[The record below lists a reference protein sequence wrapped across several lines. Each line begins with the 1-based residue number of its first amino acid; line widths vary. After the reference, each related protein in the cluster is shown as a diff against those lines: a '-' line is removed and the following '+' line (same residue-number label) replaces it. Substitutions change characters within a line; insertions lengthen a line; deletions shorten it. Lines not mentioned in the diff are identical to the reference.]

1 MTDTLYVLDASAVL
15 AAFFDEPGADV
26 IAERMDGAL
35 LGAANHA
42 EVISKLV
49 DRDIPH
55 DRIAEVMAQL
65 DVEIVPFD
73 REQAMIAGLLR
84 AETRSAGLSLGD
96 RACLALAIS
105 RNAVA
110 LTTDRAWA
118 GLELDVRV
126 EVAR

>member
-84 AETRSAGLSLGD
+84 AETRGAGLSLGD